1 MSTLPP
7 LAALAA
13 AARLLE
19 AEGFAVVARNE
30 RGDSLY
36 FASQGERATLRLSNH
51 ARRPRQRRTHPEVA
65 TSLVIRESR
74 SATQIKALTAA
85 AKRNYFLA
93 IAAKHLAV
101 TGDAS
106 IESASGK

>member
-7 LAALAA
+7 SAALAL

-19 AEGFAVVARNE
+19 AEGFAIVARNE
-30 RGDSLY
+30 RGDSFYL
-36 FASQGERATLRLSNH
+36 ARQGERATLRLSNH

-65 TSLVIRESR
+65 TSLVIREAR
-74 SATQIKALTAA
+74 SAAQIEALIAA

-93 IAAKHLAV
+93 IAATYAV
-101 TGDAS
+101 IGDSPA
-106 IESASGK
+106 ENGAEQ